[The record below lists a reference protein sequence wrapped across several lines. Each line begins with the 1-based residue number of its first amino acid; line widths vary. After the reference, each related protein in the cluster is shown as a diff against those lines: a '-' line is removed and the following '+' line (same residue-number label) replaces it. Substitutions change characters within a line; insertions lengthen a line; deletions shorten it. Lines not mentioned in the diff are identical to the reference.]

1 MSFTVEVLEEIAKV
15 AEEDPELLLAE
26 FIGFITV
33 GGYIRLGRSGPEL
46 IIKVPRPV
54 SARRII
60 KTVRTLFNVEIEPVI
75 QVENAFE
82 KWYEVAFKGEEI
94 FSRLEQLGL
103 LSGLNGINVRAISK
117 HYQKKKPLINAF
129 LRGVFLVGGY
139 VQHPRQGRDLE
150 IAFPDEETQKLIAD
164 FFKSEGFKAG
174 LRYRKHKYYIYLK
187 NYEDIKNFLRRV
199 GAQNSSF
206 KFEEQQTFNEMKNY
220 VNRQV
225 NFEKANVQRMVNSA
239 FRQIEAILTVEKII
253 GINNLTPA
261 LREAAN
267 LRLKYPE
274 LSLEELAKKAKT
286 RLTKSGLSHR
296 LKRIQKLAETLETQ
310 KKGADVEWQ

>member
-26 FIGFITV
+26 FVGFITV
-33 GGYIRLGRSGPEL
+33 GGYIRLGRPGPEF
-46 IIKVPRPV
+46 IIKVSRPV
-54 SARRII
+54 SARRIV
-60 KTVRTLFNVEIEPVI
+60 KTARALFDAEIAPVV

-82 KWYEVAFKGEEI
+82 KWYEVAIRGEEI
-94 FSRLEQLGL
+94 FSKLEQIGL
-103 LSGLNGINVRAISK
+103 LSGLSGINVGAISR
-117 HYQKKKPLINAF
+117 HYQKKKPLMNAF

-150 IAFPDEETQKLIAD
+150 IVFPDEETQKLIAD
-164 FFKSEGFKAG
+164 FLRSEGFKAG
-174 LRYRKHKYYIYLK
+174 LRYRKHKYYLYLK
-187 NYEDIKNFLRRV
+187 NYEDIKNFLRRI

-206 KFEEQQTFNEMKNY
+206 KFEDQQTFNEMKNF

-225 NFEKANVQRMVNSA
+225 NFEKANVQRVVNSA
-239 FRQIEAILTVEKII
+239 FRQIDAILTIERVI

-261 LREAAN
+261 LREAAH

-274 LSLEELAKKAKT
+274 LSLEELAKKAKGK
-286 RLTKSGLSHR
+286 LTKSGLSHR
-296 LKRIQKLAETLETQ
+296 LKRLQKLAETLE
-310 KKGADVEWQ
+310 KHEKGELM